1 MTSRADARPCA
12 PRLAMRDRAA
22 HLGRMRILLVEDD
35 ARLADLLAR
44 SLREQG
50 HAVDLSGDGE
60 HALVQA
66 SVNAYD
72 CLVLDVGLPRRDG
85 VAVAQALR
93 ARGDSVP
100 ILMLTARDAVS
111 DRIRGLDAGA
121 DDYVPK
127 PVDLAELHARLRALM
142 RRGPQ
147 LAPAMVT
154 VGDLAVDT
162 HAQRVTR
169 AGRELSL
176 TTKEYVLL
184 EYLARHAGRVVGR
197 AELSEHVWDEN
208 HDPTSNAIDVYI
220 ARLRRKLEA
229 DGGAPL
235 IQTRRGAGYR
245 LAADERSTTPGA

>member
-1 MTSRADARPCA
+1 M
-12 PRLAMRDRAA
+12 RL
-22 HLGRMRILLVEDD
+22 LLVEDD

-50 HAVDLSGDGE
+50 HAVDMSSDGD
-60 HALVQA
+60 HAVVQA
-66 SVNAYD
+66 NVNAYD
-72 CLVLDVGLPRRDG
+72 CIVLDVGLPRRDG
-85 VAVAQALR
+85 FSVAQAIR
-93 ARGDSVP
+93 ARGNSVP
-100 ILMLTARDAVS
+100 ILMLTARDAVA

-147 LAPAMVT
+147 LAPSAIAVA
-154 VGDLAVDT
+154 DLVVDT

-169 AGRELSL
+169 AGREVPL
-176 TTKEYVLL
+176 TTKEYVML
-184 EYLARHAGRVVGR
+184 EYLARNAGRVVGR

-208 HDPTSNAIDVYI
+208 HDPMSNAIDVYI

-229 DGGAPL
+229 EGGVPL

-245 LAADERSTTPGA
+245 LAADAASATP

>member
-1 MTSRADARPCA
+1 M
-12 PRLAMRDRAA
+12 RL
-22 HLGRMRILLVEDD
+22 LLVEDD

-50 HAVDLSGDGE
+50 HAVDMSSDGE
-60 HALVQA
+60 HAIVQA
-66 SVNAYD
+66 NVNTYD
-72 CLVLDVGLPRRDG
+72 CIVLDVGLPRRDG
-85 VAVAQALR
+85 FAVAHAIR
-93 ARGDSVP
+93 ARGNSVP
-100 ILMLTARDAVS
+100 ILMLTARDAVA

-147 LAPAMVT
+147 LAPSLIT
-154 VGDLAVDT
+154 VADLVVDT

-169 AGRELSL
+169 AGREVPL
-176 TTKEYVLL
+176 TTKEYVML

-208 HDPTSNAIDVYI
+208 HDPMSNAIDVYI

-245 LAADERSTTPGA
+245 LAADAAATAS

>member
-1 MTSRADARPCA
+1 M
-12 PRLAMRDRAA
+12 RL
-22 HLGRMRILLVEDD
+22 LLVEDD

-50 HAVDLSGDGE
+50 HAVDLSTDGD

-72 CLVLDVGLPRRDG
+72 CIVLDVGLPKRDG
-85 VAVAQALR
+85 FAVAQALR
-93 ARGDSVP
+93 ARGSSVP
-100 ILMLTARDAVS
+100 ILMLTARDAVA

-127 PVDLAELHARLRALM
+127 PVDLAELHARLRAVM

-147 LAPAMVT
+147 LAPSLISVA
-154 VGDLAVDT
+154 DLVIDT
-162 HAQRVTR
+162 RAQRVTR
-169 AGRELSL
+169 AGREVPL
-176 TTKEYVLL
+176 TTKEYVML

-208 HDPTSNAIDVYI
+208 HDPMSNAIDVYI

-229 DGGAPL
+229 LGGAPL

-245 LAADERSTTPGA
+245 LAADAASSPA